1 MNRMKDILIELRPF
15 QWIKNLF
22 LFAGL
27 IFSFSFT
34 QTVPILKTIFGF
46 VIFCLASSSVYIF
59 NDIIDKE
66 IDRKHPQKCKRP
78 VASGRLSEGLAL
90 FISILLAV
98 ISLLLSIFI
107 NRPFF
112 FICFSYIVLMVI
124 YSGILKKIAILDV
137 LAISFGFIL
146 RAVAGAVAIEVYISP
161 WLLLTTFLLALFIG
175 LCKRRHEIV
184 LMGESANA
192 HRSAL
197 SYYSSNLLD
206 QMIAVVTASTVVTYS
221 LYTMAEE
228 TVIKFGTRFLGF
240 TIPFVIYGIFRYLYL
255 VHQQQGGGRPEKTLL
270 TDRPLLIDIFLWG
283 VSAILIIYLSKGY

>member
-1 MNRMKDILIELRPF
+1 MNRIKDILIELRPS

-34 QTVPILKTIFGF
+34 QTGLILKSVLGF
-46 VIFCLASSSVYIF
+46 VVFCLASSSVYIF
-59 NDIIDKE
+59 NDLIDKRV
-66 IDRKHPQKCKRP
+66 DRKHPQKCQRP
-78 VASGRLSEGLAL
+78 VASGRLSSGLAL
-90 FISILLAV
+90 FISILLAIV
-98 ISLLLSIFI
+98 SLLLSIFI

-112 FICFSYIVLMVI
+112 YISFSYIVLMVI
-124 YSGILKKIAILDV
+124 YSIILKKIVILDV

-146 RAVAGAVAIEVYISP
+146 RAAAGAIAIKVFISP
-161 WLLLTTFLLALFIG
+161 WLLLATFLLALFIG

-184 LMGESANA
+184 LMGESAKT

-197 SYYSSNLLD
+197 GYYSSNLLD

-240 TIPFVIYGIFRYLYL
+240 TIPFVVYGIFRYLYL
-255 VHQQQGGGRPEKTLL
+255 VHQQKGGGRPEKTLL
-270 TDRPLLIDIFLWG
+270 TDKPLLFDIFLWG
-283 VSAILIIYLSKGY
+283 ISAILIIYISNVY